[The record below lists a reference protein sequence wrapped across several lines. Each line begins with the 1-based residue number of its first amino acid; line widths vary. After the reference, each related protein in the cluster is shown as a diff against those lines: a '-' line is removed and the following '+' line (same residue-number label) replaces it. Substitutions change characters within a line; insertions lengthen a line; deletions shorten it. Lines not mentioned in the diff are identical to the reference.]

1 MRRTNTVNFTT
12 FNLTLP
18 DSATFTFT
26 TSSLT
31 SPNAIRIT
39 ISPSS
44 DWKMPYHWHPSEIY
58 ATVPP
63 QAAACERL
71 TCRSGTLQVYIAKGP
86 DGYSQVGPA
95 GMSLQFVPGER
106 IAWHRPKNSAK
117 VPLIVDLMAD
127 HVLWRNICSAI
138 LDRDIFPRLASTPWW
153 LKALFAI
160 VAAVPP
166 WKNKLL
172 SVMLWIQLQSI
183 YFAHDFHVYHGYV
196 GVTWP
201 WLALPFGSRPPQWA
215 KRLQLQS
222 TFLIARVVMAIAY
235 WTGTLLLGMKGEYAE
250 YTPSDGGGVEK
261 PWVS

>member
-1 MRRTNTVNFTT
+1 MHRTNTVTFTT
-12 FNLTLP
+12 FNLPLP
-18 DSATFTFT
+18 DGATFTFT
-26 TSSLT
+26 ASSPTSR
-31 SPNAIRIT
+31 NAIRIT

-44 DWKMPYHWHPSEIY
+44 DWKMPYHWHPSEIH

-71 TCRSGTLQVYIAKGP
+71 TCRS
-86 DGYSQVGPA
+86 VGPA
-95 GMSLQFVPGER
+95 GMSLQFVPGQR
-106 IAWHRPKNSAK
+106 IAWHRPKNNAK
-117 VPLIVDLMAD
+117 VPLIVDLVAD

-166 WKNKLL
+166 WRNKLL

-183 YFAHDFHVYHGYV
+183 YFAHDFHMFHGYV

-201 WLALPFGSRPPQWA
+201 WFAVPFGSRPPLWA

-222 TFLIARVVMAIAY
+222 TFLIARAVMTIAY
-235 WTGTLLLGMKGEYAE
+235 WTGTLFLGMKGEYAE